1 MGSSIGD
8 RERIRDGGSMG
19 GGDAGQD
26 DAAGEEDHGEEI
38 GEDCGDIIG
47 GGSDEQSEI
56 CIAGEGE
63 DLGEHCGESI
73 GGGILFEA
81 LASRGGDASEASSES
96 LRESGWISTD
106 GTCAGGGATLC
117 LGVKDGA

>member
-1 MGSSIGD
+1 
-8 RERIRDGGSMG
+8 MG

-26 DAAGEEDHGEEI
+26 DVGDEAGHGEEL

-47 GGSDEQSEI
+47 GGNDEESEI
-56 CIAGEGE
+56 CIAGDGE

-73 GGGILFEA
+73 GGGILFEVS
-81 LASRGGDASEASSES
+81 ASWGGDASEASSEIV
-96 LRESGWISTD
+96 RERGWISTD
-106 GTCAGGGATLC
+106 GACAGGGATLC